1 MQSPRKEDGGGNPIL
16 SPPMNAQDVE
26 MRYTAAV
33 SELIALQTS
42 RSCCSCLPSRMQF
55 TNAVTSQDL
64 GAGSHH
70 DAWQGRG
77 EGG

>member
-26 MRYTAAV
+26 MRYTSAV

-42 RSCCSCLPSRMQF
+42 HGCCCCLPSTMQF
-55 TNAVTSQDL
+55 TNVITSQDL
-64 GAGSHH
+64 GAGSNH

-77 EGG
+77 EGD